1 MRTSFEFYTGVLSLG
16 GTQADEG
23 DQQSA
28 GERRC
33 ESCPNAGL
41 APPADT
47 ASLATS

>member
-28 GERRC
+28 GEHRG

-41 APPADT
+41 AAPVGT
-47 ASLATS
+47 TSLATS